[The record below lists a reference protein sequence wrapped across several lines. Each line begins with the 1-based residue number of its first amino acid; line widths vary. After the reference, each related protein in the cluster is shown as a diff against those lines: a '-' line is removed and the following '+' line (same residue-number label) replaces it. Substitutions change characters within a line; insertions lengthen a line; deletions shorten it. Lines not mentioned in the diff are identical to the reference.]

1 MDAGQSHET
10 FTMTSMLSDS
20 ERRREWTVGFA
31 FSAKAGWRDA
41 ADAGVV
47 VVGTGGAPAFFG
59 GKGAA
64 VSQRTKS
71 ALRKVPTFAVSKGCI
86 CQRQPLLLA
95 RYYIFPAGQRSAV
108 RFMQS
113 RQAARSMKRYN
124 RKMLAAAPRPRSKIR
139 RTTVVHVT
147 QPNKNLSPSSLQCKQ
162 YSTP

>member
-31 FSAKAGWRDA
+31 FSARAGWRDA

-47 VVGTGGAPAFFG
+47 VVGWTGGAPAFFG

-71 ALRKVPTFAVSKGCI
+71 ALRKVPTFLVSKGCI

-113 RQAARSMKRYN
+113 RQAARSMKRY
-124 RKMLAAAPRPRSKIR
+124 KG
-139 RTTVVHVT
+139 VH
-147 QPNKNLSPSSLQCKQ
+147 SLNE
-162 YSTP
+162 

>member
-71 ALRKVPTFAVSKGCI
+71 ALRKVPTFLWSAKAAYVSDS
-86 CQRQPLLLA
+86 
-95 RYYIFPAGQRSAV
+95 RYSSPVTIFSLRGNVVPCVSCRAG
-108 RFMQS
+108 
-113 RQAARSMKRYN
+113 
-124 RKMLAAAPRPRSKIR
+124 
-139 RTTVVHVT
+139 
-147 QPNKNLSPSSLQCKQ
+147 KQ
-162 YSTP
+162 LGA

>member
-10 FTMTSMLSDS
+10 FTMTSMLPDS
-20 ERRREWTVGFA
+20 ERRREWSVGFV
-31 FSAKAGWRDA
+31 FSASVGWRDA

-47 VVGTGGAPAFFG
+47 VVGWTGGAPAFFG

-64 VSQRTKS
+64 VSQS

-113 RQAARSMKRYN
+113 RQAARSMKR
-124 RKMLAAAPRPRSKIR
+124 
-139 RTTVVHVT
+139 
-147 QPNKNLSPSSLQCKQ
+147 
-162 YSTP
+162 